1 MTCKAMIKEKLT
13 WFDCD
18 KHFWLVKFLIRQ
30 ALAKCKYIPA
40 LK

>member
-1 MTCKAMIKEKLT
+1 MTCKAMIKKKLT

-18 KHFWLVKFLIRQ
+18 MHFVGQVLIRQ
-30 ALAKCKYIPA
+30 ALAKCKYIPT